1 MANINIRRDVTDPFY
16 RYKMEK
22 LQSKIE
28 GKGKAAATKGKTLK
42 RKRTEVKAEPDYSD
56 IEEMEVDQL
65 RDDPEGEFAPAPQ
78 RAAPSKPKRAAPA
91 PTSPSQNDVSTPP
104 PAKRPRRAAADAPKR
119 YTHSPEEMLL

>member
-1 MANINIRRDVTDPFY
+1 MKSEPKPKAEPKTTVKVERVKP
-16 RYKMEK
+16 
-22 LQSKIE
+22 KIE
-28 GKGKAAATKGKTLK
+28 GKGKAAATKGETLK
-42 RKRTEVKAEPDYSD
+42 RKRTEVKAEPDSSD